1 MYRHLTK
8 KLYLSILAAVAFHT
22 ITAQDIEQVNLK
34 KPIQLSGTINLQLE
48 SYSANGIDNRKKPFS
63 WMISGTPVLTILG
76 VQMPFSF
83 LFSNFEN
90 RYYQPFN
97 QYGISPKYKWI
108 TVHAGYRNIQFSP

>member
-1 MYRHLTK
+1 MRRHLINQNLFT
-8 KLYLSILAAVAFHT
+8 LILLIATISQVA
-22 ITAQDIEQVNLK
+22 AQDIEKINLK

-48 SYSANGIDNRKKPFS
+48 SYSANGIENRKQPFS

-90 RYYQPFN
+90 RYYHPFN
-97 QYGISPKYKWI
+97 Q
-108 TVHAGYRNIQFSP
+108 